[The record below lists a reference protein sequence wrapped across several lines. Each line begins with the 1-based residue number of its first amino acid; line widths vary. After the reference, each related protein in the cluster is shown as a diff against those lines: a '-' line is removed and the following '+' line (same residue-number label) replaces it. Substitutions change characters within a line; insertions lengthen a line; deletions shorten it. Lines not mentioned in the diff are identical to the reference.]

1 MIADESI
8 YFRLIRFLRSK
19 NVIVES
25 VLEDHRGVSDWQ
37 VFQLARESG
46 KIVITEDSDFGE
58 WVFAHGAQAAGVI
71 FLRYSQS
78 EREQIQTSL
87 ASILENPPKSLEAHF
102 VTVTTRKIRM
112 RSLP

>member
-1 MIADESI
+1 LAG
-8 YFRLIRFLRSK
+8 FAAC
-19 NVIVES
+19 
-25 VLEDHRGVSDWQ
+25 
-37 VFQLARESG
+37 ARERQ
-46 KIVITEDSDFGE
+46 IVITEDSDFGE

-71 FLRYSQS
+71 FLRYSHS

-87 ASILENPPKSLEAHF
+87 ASILENPPKSLEGHF